1 MNKLQNYLTDLANSN
16 VAVTNSKVEQKAA
29 RAIKESVM
37 VALNDALASIATDEI
52 RVVRTADGVAVVVD
66 NESAGFI
73 TIAVNAVVKD
83 LNYDADFEAEDF
95 NAKREAAKAKA
106 EAQAAE
112 KARKIA
118 RSKAERE
125 AKAKAKAEQA

>member
-37 VALNDALASIATDEI
+37 VALNDALASIATNEI
-52 RVVRTADGVAVVVD
+52 RVVRTADGVALVVD

-83 LNYDADFEAEDF
+83 LSYDADFEADDF
-95 NAKREAAKAKA
+95 NAKREAARAKT